1 MHRVINKI
9 RNSEFLSF
17 NELMRLKVSVVST
30 FLVVFILF
38 TIPISSLENIKDNF
52 SLLIPIS
59 IVVLTVITIL
69 LILFNVNR
77 LAMHTANIAILIL
90 TIYYTRGDNHYY
102 GFILFFIALTILI
115 FFQDILAYLFY
126 GLGIVGFGIYYLNLN
141 GMKIVGENSI
151 DPFISILTY
160 HVALIGFFIL
170 FLIQFLL
177 SDSIYEKMN
186 REWVRMNRLLRRYQD
201 YTFGYIEEIEEA
213 KDIEPIWKD
222 TNFQKTIHEIS
233 LFINQFFEKDAEK
246 ITESVEY
253 YFFLHNQEL
262 QEILENKDANV
273 LAKRYAI
280 QMNKYLLNHN
290 SEMLGILF
298 DFSTLFM
305 KENKYTNN
313 RYDYNLD
320 HLLRDSSDKLL
331 YLAILYRFLK
341 REVTRFDKWGKIS
354 DTLSHEEITELFKSS
369 VFREF
374 ITYEQ
379 LNFYLDNEKL
389 FRDYL

>member
-1 MHRVINKI
+1 
-9 RNSEFLSF
+9 
-17 NELMRLKVSVVST
+17 MRLKVSVVST

-38 TIPISSLENIKDNF
+38 TIPISSLENVRDNF

-69 LILFNVNR
+69 LILLNVNR

-90 TIYYTRGDNHYY
+90 TIYYTRGDNHFY

-126 GLGIVGFGIYYLNLN
+126 GLGIVGFGVYYLNLN

-151 DPFISILTY
+151 NPAISILTY
-160 HVALIGFFIL
+160 HVALIGFFLL

-201 YTFGYIEEIEEA
+201 YTFGYIEEIEEENEV
-213 KDIEPIWKD
+213 EPVWKD
-222 TNFQKTIHEIS
+222 NRFQKTVHEIS

-246 ITESVEY
+246 ISEVVEY
-253 YFFLHNQEL
+253 YFFLHTQEL
-262 QEILENKDANV
+262 SEILENKEANIF
-273 LAKRYAI
+273 AKRYAI
-280 QMNKYLLNHN
+280 QMDKYLLNHN
-290 SEMLGILF
+290 SEMIGILL

-305 KENKYTNN
+305 KENKYTNK

-320 HLLRDSSDKLL
+320 RLLRDSSDKLL
-331 YLAILYRFLK
+331 FLAILYRFLK

-354 DTLSHEEITELFKSS
+354 ETLSHDEITNLFKSS

-379 LNFYLDNEKL
+379 LNFYLDNEEL
-389 FRDYL
+389 FRDNL